1 MMINIKNV
9 SKIYTMGE
17 EKIHALDHVSLN
29 IDKGEFIS
37 VVGASRLT
45 ENPH

>member
-1 MMINIKNV
+1 MIKIKNV

-17 EKIHALDHVSLN
+17 EKIHALDHVSLT

-37 VVGASRLT
+37 IIGASRLT
-45 ENPH
+45 ENLH